1 MGRMGI
7 KSSIQHRHPKTKAIV
22 CTPGLILVHLP
33 VLNPQDE
40 VNNDSGEEGNGEDG
54 RTESVIDTA
63 LSAPT
68 DTLCAPM
75 ECHQGVNHRAHGN
88 DGE

>member
-1 MGRMGI
+1 MHSR
-7 KSSIQHRHPKTKAIV
+7 
-22 CTPGLILVHLP
+22 LILVHLP

-40 VNNDSGEEGNGEDG
+40 VNNDSGEQGNGEDG

-68 DTLCAPM
+68 DILRAPV
-75 ECHQGVNHRAHGN
+75 ECHQGVNHCAHGD
-88 DGE
+88 DGEEGCGDATDAIAEIEEADR